1 MEKAKKILFTVSG
14 VLSIISIV
22 VFLIL
27 AIVFI
32 AFGNNVEA
40 MEELAND
47 STNGTDAEAFKALF
61 LALGVMFIFFM
72 IFGIV
77 NTILCFKGRNS
88 DSKNVM
94 ILNIVFGALSGI
106 EINILAA
113 IFGLIARNRKPQ
125 AQIES

>member
-1 MEKAKKILFTVSG
+1 MEKAKRILFTISG
-14 VLSIISIV
+14 VLSIISVV

-27 AIVFI
+27 AIFFI

-47 STNGTDAEAFKALF
+47 STSGTDAEAFKVLF
-61 LALGVMFIFFM
+61 VGLGVMFIFFM

-77 NTILCFKGRNS
+77 NIILCFKGRNS

-106 EINILAA
+106 EVNILAA

-125 AQIES
+125 AQIE

>member
-1 MEKAKKILFTVSG
+1 MEKAKRILFTISG
-14 VLSIISIV
+14 VLSIISVV

-47 STNGTDAEAFKALF
+47 STSGTDAEAFKVLF
-61 LALGVMFIFFM
+61 VGLGVMFIFFM

-77 NTILCFKGRNS
+77 NIILCFKGRNS

-106 EINILAA
+106 EVNILAA

-125 AQIES
+125 AQIE

>member
-1 MEKAKKILFTVSG
+1 MEKAKRILFTISG
-14 VLSIISIV
+14 VLSIISVV

-32 AFGNNVEA
+32 TFGNNVEA

-47 STNGTDAEAFKALF
+47 STSGTDAEAFKVLF
-61 LALGVMFIFFM
+61 VGLGVMFIFFM

-77 NTILCFKGRNS
+77 NIILCFKGRNS

-106 EINILAA
+106 EVNILAA

-125 AQIES
+125 AQIE

>member
-94 ILNIVFGALSGI
+94 ILNIVFGVLSGI

-125 AQIES
+125 AQIE

>member
-1 MEKAKKILFTVSG
+1 MEKAKRILFTISG
-14 VLSIISIV
+14 VLSIISVV

-40 MEELAND
+40 IEELAND
-47 STNGTDAEAFKALF
+47 STNGTDAEAFKTLF
-61 LALGVMFIFFM
+61 VGLGVMFIFFM

-77 NTILCFKGRNS
+77 NIILCFKGRNS

-106 EINILAA
+106 EVNILAA

-125 AQIES
+125 AQIE

>member
-1 MEKAKKILFTVSG
+1 MEKAKRILFTISG
-14 VLSIISIV
+14 VLSIISVV

-47 STNGTDAEAFKALF
+47 STDGTDAEAFKILF
-61 LALGVMFIFFM
+61 VGLGVMFIFFM

-77 NTILCFKGRNS
+77 NIILCFKGRNS

-106 EINILAA
+106 EVNILAA

-125 AQIES
+125 AQIE